1 MIWLND
7 IYLSKQ
13 QLQQQQ
19 QQQQHQQL
27 AGTSAVIIPKL
38 QILLARET

>member
-19 QQQQHQQL
+19 QQL